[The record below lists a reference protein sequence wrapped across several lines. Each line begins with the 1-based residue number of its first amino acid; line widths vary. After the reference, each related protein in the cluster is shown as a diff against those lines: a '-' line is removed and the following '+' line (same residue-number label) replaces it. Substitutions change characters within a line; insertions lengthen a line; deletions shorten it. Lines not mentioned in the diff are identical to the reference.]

1 MRNLKAVTMGMAT
14 AIALFLPNRP
24 NPAITVTEN
33 SQLVG
38 QLLVFCN
45 AYCICTADN
54 GYNSA
59 VFIL

>member
-1 MRNLKAVTMGMAT
+1 MGMAT